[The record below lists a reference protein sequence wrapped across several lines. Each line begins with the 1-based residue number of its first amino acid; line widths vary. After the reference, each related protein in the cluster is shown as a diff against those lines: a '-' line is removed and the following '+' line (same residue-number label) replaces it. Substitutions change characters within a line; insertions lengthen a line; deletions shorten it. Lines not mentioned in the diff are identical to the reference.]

1 MNREADK
8 SWLVASS
15 LKFLRQGRPVL
26 RDIMLNF
33 CKGELTL
40 LTGQNGSGKTTLL
53 RILAGLLRPDQA
65 RFNFQ
70 DQQLDWKQSRR
81 YLQQHICYLHQ
92 QPYLFDGTVTSNIA
106 YGLKRRGA
114 SRREITRRVEEA
126 LNLINLDHL
135 AGRDSKALSGGE
147 RQRVAIARAWVLSP
161 RLMLLDEPVANL
173 DKHSRKQCL
182 QLINQMGEHD
192 IGVVLTS
199 HDPQHGELQLNRH
212 IHLHAGTLIEKE
224 LEKQSADTIQLVR
237 NGTSK

>member
-1 MNREADK
+1 MNRKADQP
-8 SWLVASS
+8 WLTTSA
-15 LKFLRQGRPVL
+15 LKFQRQGRTIL
-26 RDIMLNF
+26 RDITLEF
-33 CKGELTL
+33 HKGELTL

-53 RILAGLLRPDQA
+53 RIIAGLLQPDQA
-65 RFNFQ
+65 RFHYQ
-70 DQQLDWKQSRR
+70 DQQLNWRHSRR

-106 YGLKRRGA
+106 YGLKRQGA
-114 SRREITRRVEEA
+114 SRREITRRLDEA

-135 AGRDSKALSGGE
+135 ADRDSRALSGGE

-173 DKHSRKQCL
+173 DKHARKQCL

-199 HDPQHGELQLNRH
+199 HDPQHGELHLNRH
-212 IHLHAGTLIEKE
+212 IHLHAGSLIEKE

-237 NGTSK
+237 NGTRK